1 MFTDDEKKFQEI
13 VKKFNFRQE
22 DFDSYRPKKY
32 FLENQNETELRKELD
47 GLDKVIKNLPFADE
61 LPKYIMK

>member
-1 MFTDDEKKFQEI
+1 MNKYKFR
-13 VKKFNFRQE
+13 KE

-47 GLDKVIKNLPFADE
+47 ELDRVIKNLPFADE

>member
-1 MFTDDEKKFQEI
+1 MFTDNEKKFQEI
-13 VKKFNFRQE
+13 VNKYNFRKE

-47 GLDKVIKNLPFADE
+47 ELDRVIKNLPFADE